1 MHMLLVRAGQL
12 AGLLGILLM
21 VLSVA
26 ARLVGRYT
34 VGDFQ
39 AGTLMVAGAGAV
51 TVGCFLLLWAMSE
64 RGQR

>member
-1 MHMLLVRAGQL
+1 V
-12 AGLLGILLM
+12 GLLGIVLM
-21 VLSVA
+21 AVSVA
-26 ARLVGRYT
+26 ARLAGRYW

-39 AGTLMVAGAGAV
+39 AGTLLLGGLGAV

>member
-1 MHMLLVRAGQL
+1 V
-12 AGLLGILLM
+12 GLLGIVLM
-21 VLSVA
+21 AVSVG
-26 ARLVGRYT
+26 ARLAGRYW

-39 AGTLMVAGAGAV
+39 AGTLLLGGLGAV